1 MSALA
6 RWWFPP
12 EPAARIAVLRAV
24 VYPFVVLDML
34 LFVNDVVPKGYA
46 PPELYAPIVIPRF
59 LHLPAPNPLL
69 VHTLQVTLIAGCVV
83 AATGRL
89 PRLAGWTVA
98 VGYQWWVFI
107 GMSYGKVDHDH
118 LALLVALWVLPTLGR
133 VRRDDERRSEAAGW
147 ALRCVQVAV
156 VATYFLAAFAKIRH
170 GGWDWANGAVFTWS
184 IERRGTMLA
193 DPLVDLPW
201 VLVAGQWTL
210 LVAEL
215 TSPVVFALRG
225 RVRAAYIAGWLAFHV
240 VTFAAITIHFL
251 PTAVCWLAFAP
262 LERLGQAARAR
273 AGSLL
278 GRERAGGGAAGQPV
292 PVVGDHLVQQASD

>member
-1 MSALA
+1 MSA
-6 RWWFPP
+6 RWWFPA

-24 VYPFVVLDML
+24 IYPFVVLDMF

-46 PPELYAPIVIPRF
+46 SPELYAPIAIPRF

-69 VHTLQVTLIAGCVV
+69 VHTLQVALIAGCAI

-98 VGYQWWVFI
+98 VAYQWWIFI

-118 LALLVALWVLPTLGR
+118 LALVVALWVLPTLGR
-133 VRRDDERRSEAAGW
+133 VRWDAAHRSEAAGW
-147 ALRCVQVAV
+147 ILRCIQVAV
-156 VATYFLAAFAKIRH
+156 VCTYFLAAFAKLRH

-184 IERRGTMLA
+184 IERRGTMFA
-193 DPLVDLPW
+193 DPLVNLPW
-201 VLVAGQWTL
+201 VLVAGQWML

-225 RVRAAYIAGWLAFHV
+225 RAQALYIGGWMVFHV
-240 VTFAAITIHFL
+240 VTYAAIGIHFL
-251 PTAVCWLAFAP
+251 PTVVCWLAFAP
-262 LERLGQAARAR
+262 LERLAGRVRAR
-273 AGSLL
+273 PLV
-278 GRERAGGGAAGQPV
+278 GRQRTGGGAAGQPV
-292 PVVGDHLVQQASD
+292 PVVGDHAVQPVRD